1 MKDRRKQQLTD
12 WLQTTEMAPTG
23 ALQVVSG
30 DASFRRYFRYPHQDQ
45 WFIAVD
51 APPPQESLQPF
62 MAIAERY
69 RAAGIRAP
77 KVHADDEALGFMVL
91 DDFGDTLLFSQLTDD
106 QAALALYSRALAQLP
121 ALMRVIHT
129 SEGSL
134 PLYDRAL
141 LVRELNLFSKWL
153 MNQHLA
159 MELSEAEQET
169 WQQACELFIATALE
183 QPQVGV
189 HRDYHSR
196 NIMLIE
202 NSSELGIIDFQDA
215 VIGPITY
222 DAVSLLRDCYVRWP
236 SSVVSSC
243 LAFFHQRLH
252 TEQLLATTVSLSD
265 FEYWF
270 DLMGIQRHL
279 KAAGIFA
286 RLNHRDGKPGYM
298 ADVPRT
304 LSYIVDISGKYA
316 ALTDFCELIRTVQRR
331 LSQVANQ

>member
-12 WLQTTEMAPTG
+12 WLEGTRVAPNG

-30 DASFRRYFRYPHQDQ
+30 DASFRRYFRYPHQQ
-45 WFIAVD
+45 HWLIAVD

-62 MAIAERY
+62 MAIAQRY
-69 RAAGIRAP
+69 REEGIHAP
-77 KVHADDEALGFMVL
+77 EVHAYNEELGFMVL
-91 DDFGDTLLFSQLTDD
+91 EDFGDQLLFSQLIDE
-106 QAALALYSRALAQLP
+106 QAALDIYQHALAQLP
-121 ALMRVIHT
+121 AVMRVT
-129 SEGSL
+129 STGVGSL

-141 LVRELNLFSKWL
+141 LERELGLFSEWL

-159 MELSEAEQET
+159 MELSDNQRHAWHQG
-169 WQQACELFIATALE
+169 CELLIETALQ

-202 NSSELGIIDFQDA
+202 DTSELGIIDFQDA

-222 DAVSLLRDCYVRWP
+222 DAVSLLRDCYVKWP
-236 SSVVSSC
+236 NSLVSSG
-243 LAFFHQRLH
+243 LAFLHQRLQ
-252 TEQLLATTVSLSD
+252 TEQLLAASVSLPD

-270 DLMGIQRHL
+270 DLMGLQRHL

-286 RLNHRDGKPGYM
+286 RLLHRDGKPGYM

-304 LSYIVDISGKYA
+304 LSYIVDISGKYP
-316 ALTDFCELIRTVQRR
+316 ALTDFRDLILLVQQR
-331 LSQVANQ
+331 LPQVASQ

>member
-1 MKDRRKQQLTD
+1 MKDTRKQQLTD
-12 WLQTTEMAPTG
+12 WLHDTNVAPNG

-30 DASFRRYFRYPHQDQ
+30 DASFRRYFRYPHQHH
-45 WFIAVD
+45 WLIAVD

-69 RAAGIRAP
+69 RENGIQAP
-77 KVHADDEALGFMVL
+77 KVHTFHEKLGFMVL
-91 DDFGDTLLFSQLTDD
+91 DDFGDTLLFSQLSDE
-106 QAALALYSRALAQLP
+106 QAALDFYQRALAQLP
-121 ALMRVIHT
+121 AIMRITNTAV
-129 SEGSL
+129 GPL
-134 PLYDRAL
+134 PSYDRAL
-141 LVRELNLFSKWL
+141 LERELRLFSEWL
-153 MNQHLA
+153 MGQHLA
-159 MELSEAEQET
+159 LELSDAQQDA
-169 WQQACELFIATALE
+169 WQQGCELLVETALL

-202 NSSELGIIDFQDA
+202 DCSELGIIDFQDA

-222 DAVSLLRDCYVRWP
+222 DAVSLLRDCYVKWP

-243 LAFFHQRLH
+243 LAFFHQRLQ
-252 TEQLLATTVSLSD
+252 TEQLLAPTVSGED

-286 RLNHRDGKPGYM
+286 RLLHRDGKPGYM

-304 LSYIVDISGKYA
+304 LSYIVDISGKYP
-316 ALTDFCELIRTVQRR
+316 ALTDFRDLILLVQQR
-331 LSQVANQ
+331 LPQVASQ